1 MPDVAIP
8 WYHPTNCTAVPGLI
22 PGDCHGLKA
31 SQWQMDPLQQPDQR
45 IHILFTGGPG
55 GSEADDGMAIVKE
68 FPKVKGVFHCYS
80 GSAEMARQLV
90 NMGWYIGF
98 TGVLT
103 FKNAKK
109 LKLICV
115 TATGYDNI
123 DLNYA
128 RENSIA
134 VCNVRGYSTDSVCQV
149 TVSMALY
156 LLSNIYEYE
165 KYVSS
170 GEYTKS
176 GVANRLSPVYHEISG
191 KTWGIVGLGNI
202 GRQVAKVAE
211 ALGCKVIC
219 HKRTEDKEFRC
230 VSLETLM
237 RESDIIS
244 VHVPLSKET
253 ENMIDKEMISLMK
266 KESILIN
273 VARGA
278 VCDEAALCEAVRAG
292 RIAGIGIDVYS
303 KEPFSKDS
311 PYNSVMH
318 LPNVCLLPH
327 MAWGAYEARERCVCE
342 VIENINAFFNGEI
355 RNRVEMK

>member
-1 MPDVAIP
+1 MKICVLDAKTLGEDIDLSVFSETGETKIYQNTSPEEVEERISDADVVVL
-8 WYHPTNCTAVPGLI
+8 N
-22 PGDCHGLKA
+22 
-31 SQWQMDPLQQPDQR
+31 
-45 IHILFTGGPG
+45 
-55 GSEADDGMAIVKE
+55 
-68 FPKVKGVFHCYS
+68 KVKLN
-80 GSAEMARQLV
+80 ETNL
-90 NMGWYIGF
+90 
-98 TGVLT
+98 
-103 FKNAKK
+103 KNAKN

-123 DLNYA
+123 DINYA
-128 RENSIA
+128 RQHSIA
-134 VCNVRGYSTDSVCQV
+134 VCNVKGYSTNSVCQV

-156 LLSNIYEYE
+156 LLSNISEYE

-202 GRQVAKVAE
+202 GRSVYKVAE
-211 ALGCKVIC
+211 ALGCNVIC

-244 VHVPLSKET
+244 VHVPLSAET
-253 ENMIDKEMISLMK
+253 RNMINKDMISLMK

-278 VCDEAALCEAVRAG
+278 VLDEAALCEAVKEG

-303 KEPFSKDS
+303 KEPFSEES
-311 PYNSVMH
+311 PYNEVMH
-318 LPNVCLLPH
+318 LSNVCLLPH
-327 MAWGAYEARERCVCE
+327 MAWGAYEARERCVYE
-342 VIENINAFFNGEI
+342 VIENIKAFFNGEM
-355 RNRVEMK
+355 RNRVEIK